1 MPGGSGPFVG
11 GDHYA
16 RDQKLRVEI
25 RHPRK
30 TTPLLPFP
38 ERAGAGGDGE
48 GGGDAG
54 RGGEGV
60 IVSGTCQD

>member
-1 MPGGSGPFVG
+1 MPRGSGPFVG

-16 RDQKLRVEI
+16 RDQKLGVEI

-38 ERAGAGGDGE
+38 EKAGAGGGQ
-48 GGGDAG
+48 G
-54 RGGEGV
+54 RGQRGMPGEEGR
-60 IVSGTCQD
+60 G